1 MRNIFLF
8 IMLVISMSIFA
19 QEKREDNNA
28 ESSKDSLTPEQR
40 DSIAA
45 FSKIFQETYE
55 KNLRTQQVKNIGG
68 IPFGISRED
77 ALSRLRN
84 KYGEPIYNP
93 ESTVLTFKNI
103 KYAGKDFSS
112 VHFLFESD
120 GLKSYL
126 NACIFISDA
135 KTKAEAN
142 KKVNELKGEL
152 EKKYNVF
159 SSVSDN
165 GFPTYGGGISPV
177 WDGQISTLKDEYLTA
192 WHIDVIEYEQNLSD
206 VFSQSLNTVLFAY
219 I

>member
-1 MRNIFLF
+1 MRSIFLF
-8 IMLVISMSIFA
+8 IMLVVPMSIFA

-152 EKKYNVF
+152 EKNIMFLAQLVTMDSQHMEVAYPLSGTVKLVH
-159 SSVSDN
+159 
-165 GFPTYGGGISPV
+165 
-177 WDGQISTLKDEYLTA
+177 LKMN
-192 WHIDVIEYEQNLSD
+192 I
-206 VFSQSLNTVLFAY
+206 
-219 I
+219 